1 MDNPLAA
8 PSQDEESGPLVTRAE
23 LKRELAKLERASASA
38 IMATSSGGGSGA
50 ASQAVYARLTEA
62 PTNWHQASVFAL
74 VSDAPEDAPLKARAP
89 FQFGIGFAM
98 VACQVRAPAAAAA
111 AAGSGAADHPT
122 LLTHSHSCAVHPR
135 ALAVPPADRAAVHQ

>member
-8 PSQDEESGPLVTRAE
+8 PSQDEESGGENQSLVTRAE

-38 IMATSSGGGSGA
+38 IMATTGGSGGA
-50 ASQAVYARLTEA
+50 GASQAVYARLTEA

-74 VSDAPEDAPLKARAP
+74 VSNAPEDAPLKARAP

-98 VACQVRAPAAAAA
+98 VACQVRAP
-111 AAGSGAADHPT
+111 
-122 LLTHSHSCAVHPR
+122 PR
-135 ALAVPPADRAAVHQ
+135 CCWWWWWRWCWCWCWCCCCC